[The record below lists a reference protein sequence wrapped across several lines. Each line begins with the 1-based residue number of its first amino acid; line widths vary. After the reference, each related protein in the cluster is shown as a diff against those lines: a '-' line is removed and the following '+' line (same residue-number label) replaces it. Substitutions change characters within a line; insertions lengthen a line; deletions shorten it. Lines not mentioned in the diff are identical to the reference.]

1 MKGIVCG
8 HGEFDTEFYVA
19 IIFIYMKHITA
30 VGVCESIASN
40 VTRHGAIY
48 LQQRHEMRIS
58 GGVSL
63 GGEVTGGGN
72 PCSVTNV

>member
-1 MKGIVCG
+1 
-8 HGEFDTEFYVA
+8 
-19 IIFIYMKHITA
+19 MKHITA

-40 VTRHGAIY
+40 VTRHGVIY

-58 GGVSL
+58 GGISL